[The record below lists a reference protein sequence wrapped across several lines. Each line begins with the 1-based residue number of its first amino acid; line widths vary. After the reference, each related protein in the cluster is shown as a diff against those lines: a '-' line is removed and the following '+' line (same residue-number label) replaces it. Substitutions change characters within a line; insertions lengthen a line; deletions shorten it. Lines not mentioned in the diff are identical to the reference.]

1 MIQILKSLV
10 FFACSCLVFPTP
22 VNSAERP
29 NILFIGV
36 DDLNDWIG
44 CLNGHPQARTPN
56 IDRLA
61 KRGVLFT
68 NAHCAAPACNPSRAA
83 VFSGL
88 MPERTGVW
96 SNDSQKIEKASPK
109 TILLPHFFRSEG
121 YQTLGTGKLLHG
133 KTTGFFD
140 ESFQVNQRWSPFPKN
155 AVRYTKVELTSKG
168 TNNPRHLMKDSL
180 GRQVVLPINRMPS
193 DRKPNK
199 PDGES
204 FDWGG
209 FDVPDSDF
217 GDTQITSWAMEKLQG
232 GLGDKKPFFLGVG
245 YYRPHIPLFAPQKYF
260 NRFKESPGKL
270 PFVVTDDLKDVGP
283 IASKWARDP
292 VTAGSHETVLKHR
305 QWRAAVE
312 AYLAC
317 TTYVDH
323 EIGRL
328 LSVLDKS
335 NAADDTWIFL
345 WSDHGWHLGEK
356 EHWGKWTGWE
366 RSTKVP
372 LIVVPPKR
380 LAKQF
385 ALAGSRCDQ
394 PVGLIDL
401 FPTLSNVCGLS
412 APENLDGKS
421 LLPLLHDP
429 AKQTDRVIITTF
441 GKGNFSLRNIRWRY
455 LSYANGEEE
464 LYDLKN
470 DPNEWANLSGD
481 PRFTK
486 VKKRLASMIK

>member
-1 MIQILKSLV
+1 MQILKSLV

-88 MPERTGVW
+88 MPEKTGVW

-133 KTTGFFD
+133 KTTGFFE
-140 ESFQVNQRWSPFPKN
+140 ESYNVNQRWSPFPKN

-217 GDTQITSWAMEKLQG
+217 GDTQITSWTMEKLQG
-232 GLGDKKPFFLGVG
+232 GLGDEKPFFLGVG

-429 AKQTDRVIITTF
+429 AKQTGRVIITTF

>member
-1 MIQILKSLV
+1 MQILKSLV

-217 GDTQITSWAMEKLQG
+217 GDTQITSWAMENLQG

-328 LSVLDKS
+328 LSTLDKS

>member
-1 MIQILKSLV
+1 MQILKSLV

-29 NILFIGV
+29 NILFIAV

-317 TTYVDH
+317 TTYVDY

-328 LSVLDKS
+328 LNAFDKS

-429 AKQTDRVIITTF
+429 AKKTGRVIITTF

-486 VKKRLASMIK
+486 VKKRFASMIK

>member
-1 MIQILKSLV
+1 MQILKSLV
-10 FFACSCLVFPTP
+10 FFAYSCLVFPTP

-292 VTAGSHETVLKHR
+292 ITAGSHETVLKHR

-328 LSVLDKS
+328 LNALDKS

-372 LIVVPPKR
+372 LIVVPPKS

-385 ALAGSRCDQ
+385 APAGSRCDQ

>member
-1 MIQILKSLV
+1 MQILKSLV

-260 NRFKESPGKL
+260 NRFKGDPGKL

-328 LSVLDKS
+328 LNALDKS
-335 NAADDTWIFL
+335 NAADDTWIFI

-385 ALAGSRCDQ
+385 APAGSRCDQ

>member
-1 MIQILKSLV
+1 LIQILKSLV

-217 GDTQITSWAMEKLQG
+217 GDTQITSWAMENLQG

>member
-1 MIQILKSLV
+1 MQILKSLV

-29 NILFIGV
+29 NILFIAV

-44 CLNGHPQARTPN
+44 CLNGHPQAKTPN

-88 MPERTGVW
+88 MPEKTGVW

-121 YQTLGTGKLLHG
+121 YQTIGTGKLLHG
-133 KTTGFFD
+133 KTTGFFE
-140 ESFQVNQRWSPFPKN
+140 ESYNVNQRWSPFPKN

-260 NRFKESPGKL
+260 NRFKGAPGKL

-317 TTYVDH
+317 TTYVDY

-328 LSVLDKS
+328 LNALDKS

-385 ALAGSRCDQ
+385 APAGSRCDQ

-412 APENLDGKS
+412 SPENLDGKS

-429 AKQTDRVIITTF
+429 AKQTGRVIITTF

>member
-1 MIQILKSLV
+1 MQILKSLV

-328 LSVLDKS
+328 LNALDKS

-385 ALAGSRCDQ
+385 APAGSRCDQ

>member
-1 MIQILKSLV
+1 MQILKSLV

-292 VTAGSHETVLKHR
+292 ITAGSHETVLKHR

-328 LSVLDKS
+328 LSTLDKS

>member
-1 MIQILKSLV
+1 MQILKSLV